1 MLTLKQV
8 VKDYKAGEYSVRAL
22 DGISVAFRKS
32 EFVSILGPSGCGKTT
47 LLNIIGGLDHYT
59 SGDLIIN
66 GKSTTEYKDRDWD
79 AYRNHSIGFVFQ
91 SYNLIPHQTVLS
103 NVELALT
110 ISGVSKKERRRRAEE
125 ALKRV
130 GLADQLRKKPNEM
143 SGGQMQRVAIARA
156 LVNDPDILLAD
167 EPTGALD
174 TQTSIQVMEI
184 LKEISKDKLVIMV
197 THNPELAEKY
207 SDRIIKLLDGRIVSD
222 SSPYEPE
229 QDTAAADQP
238 EKKTKKPSMSFM
250 TAVSLSLNNL
260 MTKKGRTIL
269 TAFAG
274 SIGIIG
280 IALILSMSEGI
291 NNFINQVQEDT
302 LSSYPLSIQEENY
315 DMSAMINAFMD
326 SGAEDGQTHDND
338 AVYANSILYELMNSL
353 NSVTADTNNLGKFK
367 EFLDTNSR
375 IKIYSSAVQ
384 YVYDIP
390 LNIYTTDP
398 DGEIIKSDGMQIIQI
413 LSEEMNMPGYTEMLQ
428 NSMGSSAFSV
438 WEQMLPEENG
448 KGINSLIKDQ
458 YELVYGSWPE
468 AYNEVMLVLNSNNEI
483 SDMTLYALGLES
495 SDTIVDNTLAAMN
508 GQIVDTDALKSW
520 SYEDICGVT
529 FRLIPAAETYQL
541 GTDGKYTLLTE
552 TDAGLSYMYNNSDI
566 GTELKI
572 SGIIRPDPDAVSTML
587 SGSIVYTS
595 ELTDYIIER
604 TESNQLVQAQLS
616 DSSTDIL
623 TGLKFQTDDGSQLT
637 DAQKAEFFKE
647 YLGTLSTDEL
657 AEVYRQILCTPT
669 DEYVQQSLDAMLGS
683 MSRQQLEQMLV
694 DAYAEQTGVED
705 VQSIQNT
712 ISALSDED
720 LYSYI
725 YEIAGQSI
733 REQYAAQAA
742 AALEGV
748 DSAGIIAAFEAQ
760 ERTEADWASY
770 YDEHMPSS
778 VSESTYDNNL
788 ELLGYVD
795 KNKPSG
801 INIYADSFE
810 NKDKISDLI
819 ASYNDSAAEEDK
831 IAYTDYVALIMSS
844 ITTIINAISYVL
856 IAFVAISL
864 VVSSIMIGIITYIS
878 VLERT
883 KEIGILRA
891 IGASKRDVSRVFN
904 AETLIIGLC
913 AGVIGIGVTLLLT
926 IPINIILHAI
936 SGFSDLNAAL
946 PVAGG
951 LILVVISVVLT
962 VIAGFIPAKMASKKD
977 PVEALRTE

>member
-8 VKDYKAGEYSVRAL
+8 VKDYEAGEYSVRAL

-353 NSVTADTNNLGKFK
+353 NSVTADTNNLSKFK

-458 YELVYGSWPE
+458 YELIYGSWPE

-637 DAQKAEFFKE
+637 DAQKAEFFRE

-669 DEYVQQSLDAMLGS
+669 DEYVQQSLDAGMNAHLS
-683 MSRQQLEQMLV
+683 KPVDIDALEQTVKRFRVPPL
-694 DAYAEQTGVED
+694 
-705 VQSIQNT
+705 
-712 ISALSDED
+712 
-720 LYSYI
+720 
-725 YEIAGQSI
+725 
-733 REQYAAQAA
+733 
-742 AALEGV
+742 
-748 DSAGIIAAFEAQ
+748 
-760 ERTEADWASY
+760 
-770 YDEHMPSS
+770 P
-778 VSESTYDNNL
+778 
-788 ELLGYVD
+788 
-795 KNKPSG
+795 P
-801 INIYADSFE
+801 E
-810 NKDKISDLI
+810 NK
-819 ASYNDSAAEEDK
+819 
-831 IAYTDYVALIMSS
+831 
-844 ITTIINAISYVL
+844 
-856 IAFVAISL
+856 
-864 VVSSIMIGIITYIS
+864 
-878 VLERT
+878 
-883 KEIGILRA
+883 
-891 IGASKRDVSRVFN
+891 
-904 AETLIIGLC
+904 
-913 AGVIGIGVTLLLT
+913 
-926 IPINIILHAI
+926 
-936 SGFSDLNAAL
+936 
-946 PVAGG
+946 
-951 LILVVISVVLT
+951 
-962 VIAGFIPAKMASKKD
+962 
-977 PVEALRTE
+977 

>member
-1 MLTLKQV
+1 M
-8 VKDYKAGEYSVRAL
+8 
-22 DGISVAFRKS
+22 
-32 EFVSILGPSGCGKTT
+32 
-47 LLNIIGGLDHYT
+47 
-59 SGDLIIN
+59 
-66 GKSTTEYKDRDWD
+66 
-79 AYRNHSIGFVFQ
+79 FQ

-353 NSVTADTNNLGKFK
+353 NSVTADTNNLSKFK

-458 YELVYGSWPE
+458 YELIYGSWPE

-637 DAQKAEFFKE
+637 DAQKAEFFRE

-725 YEIAGQSI
+725 YETAGQSI
-733 REQYAAQAA
+733 REQYAAQAT
-742 AALEGV
+742 AALEGM

-831 IAYTDYVALIMSS
+831 ISYTDYVALIMSS

>member
-8 VKDYKAGEYSVRAL
+8 VKDYEAGEYSVRAL

-59 SGDLIIN
+59 FGDLIIN

-353 NSVTADTNNLGKFK
+353 NSVTADTNNLSKFK

-637 DAQKAEFFKE
+637 DAQKAEFFRE

-725 YEIAGQSI
+725 YETAGQSI

-742 AALEGV
+742 AALEGM

>member
-8 VKDYKAGEYSVRAL
+8 VKDYEAGEYSVRAL

-353 NSVTADTNNLGKFK
+353 NSVTADTNNLSKFK

-458 YELVYGSWPE
+458 YELIYGSWPE

-637 DAQKAEFFKE
+637 DAQKAEFFRE

-725 YEIAGQSI
+725 YETAGQSI
-733 REQYAAQAA
+733 REQYAAQAT
-742 AALEGV
+742 AALEGM

-831 IAYTDYVALIMSS
+831 ISYTDYVALIMSS